1 MNAVGHTVNTLFGCH
16 FRMMAF
22 ANGLCERM
30 NFVEIIGRLAPG
42 DALQMTGELGSVQV
56 RRDESGYSLTEE
68 PLALQGFNTPW
79 QMLAN
84 CLYYN
89 SWVGP
94 QLRLVV
100 FAGEALPRPQIAV
113 EAVESFGQAGHRLRQ
128 FASDLIAPAPVEEL
142 PLDDPRDHGKDFG
155 TRVEPLLGTSEVLHR
170 RIVPAL
176 SPPGVLLDF
185 QDWLVHLFPGS
196 RQADV
201 DILVP
206 ITALNESNDLD
217 GLYLRGVLEL
227 NSVHVLG
234 QDSVLECDE
243 DLDILFLSSSFSWDQ
258 VERDPQH
265 AVLSVLGKAI
275 EISKRLEGESPDN
288 FTAPLKPDVD
298 DLAFFYMNRV

>member
-1 MNAVGHTVNTLFGCH
+1 MDTPFDFQIPALAFVNRLD
-16 FRMMAF
+16 
-22 ANGLCERM
+22 EQM

-42 DALQMTGELGSVQV
+42 EALQMTGELGSVQI

-79 QMLAN
+79 QLLAN

-100 FAGEALPRPQIAV
+100 FAGEASPRPQIVV
-113 EAVESFGQAGHRLRQ
+113 EALENFGQAGHRLRQ
-128 FASDLIAPAPVEEL
+128 FASDLIAPAPGEEL
-142 PLDDPRDHGKDFG
+142 SLDDPRDDGNDFG
-155 TRVEPLLGTSEVLHR
+155 SRVEPLLGTSEVLQR

-196 RQADV
+196 READV

-206 ITALNESNDLD
+206 ITALNENNDLD
-217 GLYLRGVLEL
+217 GLYLRSVLEL

-243 DLDILFLSSSFSWDQ
+243 DLDMLFLSSSFSWDPF
-258 VERDPQH
+258 ERDPQH
-265 AVLSVLGKAI
+265 AVLSTLGKAI
-275 EISKRLEGESPDN
+275 EISKRLEGESLDN